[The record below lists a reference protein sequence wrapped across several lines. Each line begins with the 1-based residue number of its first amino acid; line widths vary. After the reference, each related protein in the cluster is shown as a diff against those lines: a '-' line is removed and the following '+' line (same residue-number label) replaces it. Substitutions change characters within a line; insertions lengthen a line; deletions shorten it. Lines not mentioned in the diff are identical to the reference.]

1 MASTDTVVVGLL
13 LVLLVVAIVALIL
26 GLRHRLAFRIG
37 IRNVY
42 RARGRTVLLVLGL
55 LVATTIVSGSL
66 VVGNTIDQLEVHYTV
81 LGVGYN
87 DEAVG
92 NQSPSGAWTPFPY
105 AVFTDV
111 ATATATDSSI
121 AGMAPEI
128 VSSVSVFD
136 RTTGVPQTN
145 LNLIGVNG
153 NQSSQLGEFVTD
165 AGAPLAGPAP
175 GEVIL
180 DDLAASEL
188 NASAGNPV
196 FLYGA
201 GAIAIPSVVQAVV
214 QDNIRG
220 AFPTGGVGNFGSVFV
235 DLSAAQHLENMSG
248 AINFLSVTN
257 VGDQANRLA
266 LAPQVSATLNAT
278 IALIPAARGLSV
290 DQVLVGALA
299 TANSAANSIETL
311 FLVLGL
317 FSIVAGAMLIVGIFV
332 LLAEERKG
340 EMGVLRAIGLKAR
353 ELVYSYFFEGL
364 AYSAGSALA
373 GTVLGVG
380 VGYALT
386 YAFSILFPQ
395 PGLPSSA
402 ILNSFTVTFE
412 TLLTAY
418 VIGFL
423 LTLVTV
429 VVASWRAS
437 RLNIVRAIRDI
448 PEPPPTVRTYTYLA
462 YLGAASLV
470 IGAVLYA
477 TTYSGTSDASYPILG
492 GTFAIVGLALI
503 ASRFVRNRIAFS
515 AAGAALLV
523 WAGYGHLHS
532 VLLGSAHGGGI
543 FIIFTEGIVMVAGA
557 LLLFAFNASSFADGL
572 LRLAGGRSQN
582 APVARIALSYPSRR
596 SSRTTI
602 SLAIFALV
610 IFVLV
615 AIAATGATVN
625 GSLSSTLQEQSG
637 GYTFVSYSATPIPD
651 LPGLVANNS
660 TVAPYFSSVVPL
672 DYGGIYVN
680 VSGFSGNPYSDSIYS
695 GPATEPLS
703 SNFYSTNQFTYT
715 GTADGMDA
723 AQVNAKLATG
733 SDVAV
738 VDQSYAPVTNNLGT
752 GSSSGV
758 HPKVSPGDSMLLV
771 NPVNGHRATVTVIG
785 IMTQSL
791 VSGVFVSPSTAAA
804 LGISEE
810 KVFFLKL
817 APGASATAAA
827 RVAKSAFF
835 PYGLVVLN
843 IADLLATSVA
853 STEGVIGLLQIFV
866 GLGLAVGIAAMGIV
880 ALRAVVER
888 RREIGMIRANGFTR
902 RMVLQAFFLEYSFV
916 TLVGIAIGT
925 ALGLLIVWNAT
936 QGSSAASAGVT
947 VFTVPW
953 LNLAVILAASYGLS
967 MLAIAEPS
975 LRAAALPPAQAVR
988 PTE

>member
-1 MASTDTVVVGLL
+1 MATPSPIVGGLL
-13 LVLLVVAIVALIL
+13 LVLLVVAIVAFIL
-26 GLRHRLAFRIG
+26 AFRHRLAFRIG

-66 VVGNTIDQLEVHYTV
+66 VVGDTINELEVHYTV
-81 LGVGYN
+81 LAVGYN
-87 DEAVG
+87 DEVVG
-92 NQSPSGAWTPFPY
+92 NQSPSGARTPFPY
-105 AVFTDV
+105 SVYSAVAA
-111 ATATATDSSI
+111 ATAGDASI

-136 RTTGVPQTN
+136 RTTGIPQTS

-153 NQSSQLGEFVTD
+153 NQSSQLGNFVTD
-165 AGAPLAGPAP
+165 GGVPLAGPAS
-175 GEVIL
+175 GDVLL

-188 NASAGNPV
+188 NASSGDTV
-196 FLYGA
+196 YLYGA
-201 GAIAIPSVVQAVV
+201 AATPIPSVVQAVV

-235 DLSAAQHLENMSG
+235 TLSTAQHLENMSG

-266 LAPQVSATLNAT
+266 LAPKVSASLNAT
-278 IALIPAARGLSV
+278 LATIPAARGLTV
-290 DQVLVGALA
+290 DQILVGALA
-299 TANSAANSIETL
+299 TANSAASSISTL

-340 EMGVLRAIGLKAR
+340 EMGVLRAIGLKGR

-380 VGYALT
+380 VGYGLAV
-386 YAFSILFPQ
+386 AFSVLFPQ

-402 ILNSFTVTFE
+402 ILDSFTVTFQS
-412 TLLTAY
+412 LLTAY

-423 LTLVTV
+423 LTLLTV
-429 VVASWRAS
+429 LVASWRAS
-437 RLNIVRAIRDI
+437 RLNIVRAIRGI

-462 YLGAASLV
+462 YLGAAALV
-470 IGAVLYA
+470 LGALLYF
-477 TTYSGTSDASYPILG
+477 TTYQGTSDASYPILG

-503 ASRFVRNRIAFS
+503 ASRVVRNRIVFS

-523 WAGYGHLHS
+523 WAGYGQLHTI
-532 VLLGSAHGGGI
+532 LLGSAHGGGI
-543 FIIFTEGIVMVAGA
+543 FIVFTEGIVMVGGA
-557 LLLFAFNASSFADGL
+557 LLLFAFNATSVADGL
-572 LRLAGGRSQN
+572 LRVAGGRTQS

-596 SSRTTI
+596 SARTTM

-615 AIAATGATVN
+615 AIAATGATVD
-625 GSLSSTLQEQSG
+625 GSLGSTLQQQSG
-637 GYTFVSYSATPIPD
+637 GYTFVSYSDTPIPD
-651 LPGLVANNS
+651 LPALVANNS

-672 DYGGIYVN
+672 DYGGVYVN

-695 GPATEPLS
+695 GPAGGAPA
-703 SNFYSTNQFTYT
+703 SNFYSTNQFTF
-715 GTADGMDA
+715 TATEGGMSA
-723 AQVNAKLATG
+723 AQVNAKLETG
-733 SDVAV
+733 SNVAV

-752 GSSSGV
+752 GSGGA
-758 HPKVSPGDSMLLV
+758 HPKINPGGTIVLT
-771 NPVNGHRATVTVIG
+771 NPANGHVATVTVIG

-791 VSGVFVSPSTAAA
+791 VSGVFVSPATASA
-804 LGISEE
+804 LGITQE
-810 KVFFLKL
+810 KVFFLTL
-817 APGASATAAA
+817 APGASATRAAQ
-827 RVAKSAFF
+827 VAKAAFF

-902 RMVLQAFFLEYSFV
+902 RMVLRAFFLEYSFI

-925 ALGLLIVWNAT
+925 ALGLLIVWNVT

-953 LNLAVILAASYGLS
+953 LNLAIILGAAYGLS
-967 MLAIAEPS
+967 MLAIAQPS
-975 LRAAALPPAQAVR
+975 LRAARLPPAEAVR

>member
-1 MASTDTVVVGLL
+1 MPAANPVVGGLL
-13 LVLLVVAIVALIL
+13 LVLLAIAVVAIVLA
-26 GLRHRLAFRIG
+26 LRHRLAFRIG
-37 IRNVY
+37 VRNVY

-66 VVGNTIDQLEVHYTV
+66 VVGDTINELEVHYTV
-81 LGVGYN
+81 LAVGYN
-87 DEAVG
+87 DEAIG

-105 AVFTDV
+105 SVYTSVAS
-111 ATATATDSSI
+111 ATAGDSSI

-128 VSSVSVFD
+128 VSTVSIFD
-136 RTTGVPQTN
+136 RTSKVPQTN

-153 NQSSQLGEFVTD
+153 NQSGQLGKFVTD
-165 AGAPLAGPAP
+165 SGATLSGPAP
-175 GEVIL
+175 GEVLL

-188 NASAGNPV
+188 NASAGDSV
-196 FLYGA
+196 YLYGA
-201 GAIAIPSVVQAVV
+201 AVTPIPSVVQAVV

-220 AFPTGGVGNFGSVFV
+220 AFPTGGVGNFGSAFV
-235 DLSAAQHLENMSG
+235 DLATAQHLENVSG

-278 IALIPAARGLSV
+278 LTKIPAARGLSV
-290 DQVLVGALA
+290 TQVLVNALA
-299 TANSAANSIETL
+299 SANTAANSVETL

-317 FSIVAGAMLIVGIFV
+317 FSIVAGAMLIIGIFV

-340 EMGVLRAIGLKAR
+340 EMGVLRAIGLKGR

-380 VGYALT
+380 VGYGLAV
-386 YAFSILFPQ
+386 AFSLLFPQ

-402 ILNSFTVTFE
+402 ILDSFTFTFE
-412 TLLTAY
+412 SLLTAY

-423 LTLVTV
+423 LTLITV

-437 RLNIVRAIRDI
+437 RINIVRAIRDL
-448 PEPPPTVRTYTYLA
+448 PEPPPTVRTYTFLA
-462 YLGAASLV
+462 YLGAVAFALGV
-470 IGAVLYA
+470 LLYA
-477 TTYSGTSDASYPILG
+477 TTYQGTADASYPILG
-492 GTFAIVGLALI
+492 GTFAIVGVALI

-523 WAGYGHLHS
+523 WAGYGHLHQ

-543 FIIFTEGIVMVAGA
+543 FIVFTEGIVMVGGA
-557 LLLFAFNASSFADGL
+557 LLLFAFNASSVANAL
-572 LRLAGGRSQN
+572 VRVAGGRSQR

-596 SSRTTI
+596 SSRTTV

-615 AIAATGATVN
+615 AIAATGATVD

-637 GYTFVSYSATPIPD
+637 GYTFVSYSSAPIPD
-651 LPGLVANNS
+651 LPALVANNS
-660 TVAPYFSSVVPL
+660 SVAPYFSTVVPL

-680 VSGFSGNPYSDSIYS
+680 VSGYAGNPYADSIYS
-695 GPATEPLS
+695 APTTAPKS
-703 SNFYSTNQFTYT
+703 SNFYATNQFTFT
-715 GTADGMDA
+715 ATEGGMSATQVNSELATAD
-723 AQVNAKLATG
+723 
-733 SDVAV
+733 DVAI

-752 GSSSGV
+752 GSGSA
-758 HPKVSPGDSMLLV
+758 HPKVNVGATVLLT
-771 NPVNGHRATVTVIG
+771 NPANGHRATVTVIG

-791 VSGVFVSPSTAAA
+791 VSGVFVSPPTVAA
-804 LGISEE
+804 LGVSQE
-810 KVFFLKL
+810 KVFFLTL
-817 APGASATAAA
+817 ASGASATRAAQ
-827 RVAKSAFF
+827 VAKAAFF

-843 IADLLATSVA
+843 IADLLASSIA

-888 RREIGMIRANGFTR
+888 RREIGMVRANGFTQ
-902 RMVLQAFFLEYSFV
+902 RMVLRAFFTEYSFV

-925 ALGLLIVWNAT
+925 ALGLLIVWNVT
-936 QGSSAASAGVT
+936 QGSAAASAGVT

-953 LNLAVILAASYGLS
+953 VNLAIILGAAYGLS
-967 MLAIAEPS
+967 MLAVAEPS
-975 LRAAALPPAQAVR
+975 LRAARLPPAEAVR

>member
-1 MASTDTVVVGLL
+1 MAAPNPVVGGLL
-13 LVLLVVAIVALIL
+13 LVLLVVALVALIL
-26 GLRHRLAFRIG
+26 ALRHRLAFRIG
-37 IRNVY
+37 IRNFY
-42 RARGRTVLLVLGL
+42 RARGRTVLLILGL

-66 VVGNTIDQLEVHYTV
+66 VVGDTINQLEVHYTV

-87 DEAVG
+87 DEVVG
-92 NQSPSGAWTPFPY
+92 NQSPTGAWTPFPY
-105 AVFTDV
+105 VVYTDV
-111 ATATATDSSI
+111 ASATMGDSSI

-128 VSSVSVFD
+128 VSTASIFD
-136 RTTGVPQTN
+136 RATGVPQSR
-145 LNLIGVNG
+145 LYLIGVNA
-153 NQSSQLGEFVTD
+153 NQSSQLGNFVTD
-165 AGAPLAGPAP
+165 SGATLAGPTG

-196 FLYGA
+196 YLYGA
-201 GAIAIPSVVQAVV
+201 GATRIPSVVQAVV

-220 AFPTGGVGNFGSVFV
+220 AFPTGGVGNFGSAFV
-235 DLSAAQHLENMSG
+235 TLSTAQHLENMSG

-266 LAPQVSATLNAT
+266 LAPKVSATLNAT
-278 IALIPAARGLSV
+278 IATVPAARGLSV
-290 DQVLVGALA
+290 DQILVDSLA
-299 TANSAANSIETL
+299 SATSAASSISTL

-317 FSIVAGAMLIVGIFV
+317 FSIVAGAMLIIGIFV

-340 EMGVLRAIGLKAR
+340 EMGVLRAIGLKGR

-380 VGYALT
+380 VGYGLAV
-386 YAFSILFPQ
+386 AFSVLFPQ

-402 ILNSFTVTFE
+402 ILDSFTVTFQ

-437 RLNIVRAIRDI
+437 RLNIVRAIRDL
-448 PEPPPTVRTYTYLA
+448 PEPPPTVRTYSYLA
-462 YLGAASLV
+462 YLGAVAFVL
-470 IGAVLYA
+470 GALLYA
-477 TTYSGTSDASYPILG
+477 TTYQGTSDASYPILG
-492 GTFAIVGLALI
+492 GTFAIAGLALI
-503 ASRFVRNRIAFS
+503 ASRFVRNRIVFS

-523 WAGYGHLHS
+523 WAGYGQLHT

-543 FIIFTEGIVMVAGA
+543 FIVFTEGIVMVGGA
-557 LLLFAFNASSFADGL
+557 LLLFAFNASSIADGL
-572 LRLAGGRSQN
+572 LRIAGGRAQR

-615 AIAATGATVN
+615 AIAATGATVD
-625 GSLSSTLQEQSG
+625 GSLSSTLQQQSG

-651 LPGLVANNS
+651 LPELVANNS
-660 TVAPYFSSVVPL
+660 TLAPYFSSVVPL
-672 DYGGIYVN
+672 DFGGIYVN
-680 VSGFSGNPYSDSIYS
+680 VSGFSGNPYSDGIYS
-695 GPATEPLS
+695 GPSDAPAS
-703 SNFYSTNQFTYT
+703 SNFYATNHFTF
-715 GTADGMDA
+715 TATEGGMSA
-723 AQVNAKLATG
+723 AQVNAKLAT
-733 SDVAV
+733 DPNVAI

-752 GSSSGV
+752 GSSSGA
-758 HPKVSPGDSMLLV
+758 HPKLNVGGTMLLT
-771 NPVNGHRATVTVIG
+771 NPANGNRSTVTVIG

-791 VSGVFVSPSTAAA
+791 VSGVFVSPPTAAA
-804 LGISEE
+804 LGFSQE
-810 KVFFLKL
+810 KVFFLTL
-817 APGASATAAA
+817 APGASATRAAQL
-827 RVAKSAFF
+827 AKAAFF

-843 IADLLATSVA
+843 IADLLATSIA

-866 GLGLAVGIAAMGIV
+866 GLGLAVGIAGMGIV

-888 RREIGMIRANGFTR
+888 RREIGMIRANGFTS
-902 RMVLQAFFLEYSFV
+902 RMVLRAFFVEYSFV
-916 TLVGIAIGT
+916 SLVGIAIGT
-925 ALGLLIVWNAT
+925 ALGLLIVWNVT
-936 QGSSAASAGVT
+936 QGSSAASAGVS

-953 LNLAVILAASYGLS
+953 VNLAIILGLAYGLA
-967 MLAIAEPS
+967 MLAVAQPS
-975 LRAAALPPAQAVR
+975 LRAARLPPAEAVR
-988 PTE
+988 ATE

>member
-1 MASTDTVVVGLL
+1 MPAPNPVVGGLL
-13 LVLLVVAIVALIL
+13 LVLLGVAVVALIL
-26 GLRHRLAFRIG
+26 ALRHRLAFRIG

-42 RARGRTVLLVLGL
+42 RARGRTILLVLGL

-66 VVGNTIDQLEVHYTV
+66 VVGDTLNELEVHYTV
-81 LGVGYN
+81 LAVGYN
-87 DEAVG
+87 DEVVG

-105 AVFTDV
+105 SVYTDV
-111 ATATATDSSI
+111 ASATAGDSQI

-128 VSSVSVFD
+128 VSTVSIFD
-136 RTTGVPQTN
+136 RTTGIPQTN
-145 LNLIGVNG
+145 LNLIGVNA

-165 AGAPLAGPAP
+165 SGATLSGPAP
-175 GEVIL
+175 GEVLL

-188 NASAGNPV
+188 NASAGDSV
-196 FLYGA
+196 YLYGA
-201 GAIAIPSVVQAVV
+201 AATPVPSVVQAVV

-220 AFPTGGVGNFGSVFV
+220 AFPTGGVGNFGSAFV
-235 DLSAAQHLENMSG
+235 DLATAQHLQNMSG

-266 LAPQVSATLNAT
+266 LAPQVSATLNTTLAS
-278 IALIPAARGLSV
+278 IPAARGLSV
-290 DQVLVGALA
+290 DQILVGALA
-299 TANSAANSIETL
+299 SATSAASSLSTL

-340 EMGVLRAIGLKAR
+340 EMGVLRAIGLKGR

-380 VGYALT
+380 VGYGLAV
-386 YAFSILFPQ
+386 AFSIYFPQ

-402 ILNSFTVTFE
+402 ILDSFTVTFQ
-412 TLLTAY
+412 TLITAY

-437 RLNIVRAIRDI
+437 RFNIVRAIRDI

-462 YLGAASLV
+462 YLGAVAFV
-470 IGAVLYA
+470 IGGLLYA
-477 TTYSGTSDASYPILG
+477 TTYQGTSDASYPILG

-503 ASRFVRNRIAFS
+503 ASRFVKNRIVFS
-515 AAGAALLV
+515 VAGAALLV
-523 WAGYGHLHS
+523 WAGYGPLHTY
-532 VLLGSAHGGGI
+532 LLGSAHGGGI
-543 FIIFTEGIVMVAGA
+543 FIVFTEGIVMVGGA
-557 LLLFAFNASSFADGL
+557 LLLFAFNASSVADGL
-572 LRLAGGRSQN
+572 IRLAGGRSRN

-596 SSRTTI
+596 SSRTTV
-602 SLAIFALV
+602 SLSIFALV

-615 AIAATGATVN
+615 AIAATGATVD
-625 GSLSSTLQEQSG
+625 GSLSSTLHQQSG
-637 GYTFVSYSATPIPD
+637 GYTFVSYSSTPIPN
-651 LPGLVANNS
+651 LPALVSNNS

-672 DYGGIYVN
+672 DSAGIYVN
-680 VSGFSGNPYSDSIYS
+680 ASGFSANPYADMVYS
-695 GPATEPLS
+695 APAGAPSS
-703 SNFYSTNQFTYT
+703 SNFYATNQFPF
-715 GTADGMDA
+715 TATVDGMSA
-723 AQVNAKLATG
+723 AQVNARLATEP
-733 SDVAV
+733 DVAI

-752 GSSSGV
+752 GSGGA
-758 HPKVSPGDSMLLV
+758 HPKVNAGGTILLT
-771 NPVNGHRATVTVIG
+771 NPANGHEATVTVIG

-791 VSGVFVSPSTAAA
+791 VSGVFVSPPTAAA

-810 KVFFLKL
+810 RVFFMTL
-817 APGASATAAA
+817 APGASATRAAQ
-827 RVAKSAFF
+827 VAKAAFF

-843 IADLLATSVA
+843 IADLLASSIA

-888 RREIGMIRANGFTR
+888 RREIGMIRANGFTQ
-902 RMVLQAFFLEYSFV
+902 RMVLTAFFLEYSFV
-916 TLVGIAIGT
+916 TLVGITIGT
-925 ALGLLIVWNAT
+925 ALGLLIVWNVT
-936 QGSSAASAGVT
+936 QGSAAASAGVT

-953 LNLAVILAASYGLS
+953 LNLVVILGLAYGLS

-975 LRAAALPPAQAVR
+975 LRAARLPPAEAVR